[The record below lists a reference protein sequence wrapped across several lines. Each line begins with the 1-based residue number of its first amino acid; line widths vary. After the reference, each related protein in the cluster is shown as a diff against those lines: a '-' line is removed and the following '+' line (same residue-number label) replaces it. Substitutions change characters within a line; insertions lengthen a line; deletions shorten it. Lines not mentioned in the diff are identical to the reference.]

1 MLFTNGGDT
10 MKIKRFLIHFVIVFA
25 VTFVVN
31 AIVVYLWNLIMH
43 GQGAFDWGLSFTLAV
58 IVGIVL
64 PLIRAMTSKE
74 K

>member
-1 MLFTNGGDT
+1 
-10 MKIKRFLIHFVIVFA
+10 MKIKSLLIGFAITFA
-25 VTFVVN
+25 VVFVVN

-64 PLIRAMTSKE
+64 PVIRAMTIKE